1 MAGFDWSAVELVVFD
16 VDGTLY
22 RQKPLRWTMLR
33 MLARDALASRSLR
46 TLKVLADYRREREVL
61 ADDGV
66 EDFDP
71 KLIAGVAAR
80 ARLAPTAVER
90 IVEDWIE
97 TRPLPHLRRAM
108 VAGVPALFKALRRS
122 GRTIGVLSDYPAVAK
137 IAALGL
143 EADHIVAARDVGL
156 MKPSPRGLLAVIA
169 AADASPAATVLI
181 GDRDE
186 RDGAAADA
194 AGVRVLLRSSTPV
207 AGRITFADFTDP
219 VFAPLLDAAA

>member
-1 MAGFDWSAVELVVFD
+1 MRLVVFD

-46 TLKVLADYRREREVL
+46 TLKVLSDYRRGREVL
-61 ADDGV
+61 ADDGI
-66 EDFDP
+66 EDFDT
-71 KLIAGVAAR
+71 KLVAGVAAR
-80 ARLAPTAVER
+80 TRVAPDVVER
-90 IVEDWIE
+90 IVADWIE

-108 VAGVPALFKALRRS
+108 VAGAPALFEALRRS

-143 EADHIVAARDVGL
+143 AADHIIAARDVGL

-169 AADASPAATVLI
+169 AAGASPTTTVLI

-219 VFAPLLDAAA
+219 VFAAVLAGTA

>member
-1 MAGFDWSAVELVVFD
+1 MFD

-33 MLARDALASRSLR
+33 MLARDALASRSPR
-46 TLKVLADYRREREVL
+46 TLKVLADYRREREAL

-66 EDFDP
+66 EDFDA

-80 ARLAPTAVER
+80 TRLAPAVVEG
-90 IVEDWIE
+90 IVADWIE

-108 VAGVPALFKALRRS
+108 VTGAPALFEALRRS

-143 EADHIVAARDVGL
+143 EANHIVAARDVGL
-156 MKPSPRGLLAVIA
+156 MKPSARGLLAVIA
-169 AADASPAATVLI
+169 AAGASPAATVMI

-194 AGVRVLLRSSTPV
+194 AGVRVLLRSSPPV
-207 AGRITFADFTDP
+207 AGRVTFADFTDP
-219 VFAPLLDAAA
+219 VFAPLLAGTA